1 MAKTRFDDEQIR
13 AILAEQAGG
22 VPVSEIAEKHKI
34 SSATFYN
41 WKARLGAEAPQ
52 AASAAPKRGRPK
64 ADKPEGSTP
73 APKANAADENS
84 RLKVMLVDLML
95 EVDDLKRQLATR

>member
-22 VPVSEIAEKHKI
+22 VSVSEIAEKHKI

-41 WKARLGAEAPQ
+41 WKARLGGETPQ

-64 ADKPEGSTP
+64 ATKPEGSAP
-73 APKANAADENS
+73 APKAGVADENS

-95 EVDDLKRQLATR
+95 EVDDLKRKLAAR